1 MYMYEL
7 LLCVVVG
14 WKTRSGTSYAV
25 DPPVGP
31 TCGHCPVGRIAA
43 FPGYTT
49 GTWGW
54 TLYPFMCITWKKTHF
69 DNEEATKGF
78 IGQT

>member
-1 MYMYEL
+1 MYEL

-25 DPPVGP
+25 DPPVGS

-54 TLYPFMCITWKKTHF
+54 TWYPPSMGEVKQLRSAFRFWRT
-69 DNEEATKGF
+69 NR
-78 IGQT
+78 